1 MDTLTAAHTH
11 LLGRYRAD
19 GVERHVLALED
30 HASDILQM
38 VDVLAAPVD
47 GDSDSR
53 QIENRVTCLGE
64 AQAIA
69 DDYTALAERLG
80 YPPMPDGWW

>member
-30 HASDILQM
+30 HGSD
-38 VDVLAAPVD
+38 V
-47 GDSDSR
+47 
-53 QIENRVTCLGE
+53 RVTCLGE
-64 AQAIA
+64 ARAIA
-69 DDYTALAERLG
+69 DDYIVVAEKLG